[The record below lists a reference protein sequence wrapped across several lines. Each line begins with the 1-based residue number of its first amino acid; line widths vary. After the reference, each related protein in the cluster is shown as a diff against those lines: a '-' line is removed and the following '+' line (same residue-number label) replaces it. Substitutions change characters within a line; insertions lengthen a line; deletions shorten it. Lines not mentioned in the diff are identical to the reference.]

1 MKRLIINNIKIMII
15 IGMFVVLL
23 MNKSNA
29 ASENKTQT
37 INLCGVDVTVEYL
50 VVTNSDKSYITSLV
64 CKEPEKLNGELV
76 IPKTIDGL
84 NVIRLGYA
92 SFKNATGITS
102 VVIPAT
108 LDDGGTE
115 SFKGCTNLKE
125 IKFDSDV
132 RKVPSFILE
141 YCEGI
146 EEVTIPDH
154 VTELGSFCFARC
166 PNLKKITLSKN
177 LAVIGGSNF
186 EECTALTSIIIPKSL
201 GNTDGY
207 VGHDNFKGCTNL
219 KDISFE
225 KGITRIPEFLFYG
238 ANSIEEIEI
247 PDTVVEID
255 SYAFDGCKFLKE
267 IILPEAIEKIGIEV
281 FDDCTSLE
289 KITIYDNVKSM
300 GWVDDIKNLDTWRE
314 SGLENMF
321 SNHNSNLTM
330 YCYKDSFA
338 DEYAKM
344 LGLKIVY
351 MEKDHPTQTGVE
363 NVQHYTR
370 NDTYYNIDANVSNNT
385 LNNNIRNNVIKNN
398 IIKNTAV
405 DNTISNSILPYT
417 GQSLLILILSIVF
430 LAVAGILYKNISEY
444 KDL

>member
-1 MKRLIINNIKIMII
+1 MKRLVVNSFKIMII
-15 IGMFVVLL
+15 IGIVLVL
-23 MNKSNA
+23 SMNKSNA
-29 ASENKTQT
+29 ASEDKTKT
-37 INLCGVDVTVEYL
+37 INLCGVDVEVGYS
-50 VVTNSDKSYITSLV
+50 VVTDSDKSYITSFA

-84 NVIRLGYA
+84 NVTNLGYA
-92 SFKNATGITS
+92 AFKNATGIAS

-108 LDDGGTE
+108 LEDGGTE

-132 RKVPSFILE
+132 RRVPSFILE

-146 EEVTIPDH
+146 EDVTIPDY
-154 VTELGSFCFARC
+154 VTELGSLCFANC
-166 PNLKKITLSKN
+166 PNLKNITLSKN
-177 LAVIGGSNF
+177 LAVMGGSNF
-186 EECTALTSIIIPKSL
+186 EGCTALTSITIPKSL
-201 GNTDGY
+201 GNTDGSI
-207 VGHDNFKGCTNL
+207 GHYNFKGCTNL

-225 KGITRIPEFLFYG
+225 KGITRIPHFLFYG
-238 ANSIEEIEI
+238 AGSIEEIEI

-255 SYAFDGCKFLKE
+255 NYAFTGCKSLKQ
-267 IILPEAIEKIGIEV
+267 ITLPEAIEEIGIEV

-289 KITIYDNVKSM
+289 KITVYDNVKSM
-300 GWVDDIKNLDTWRE
+300 GWVDDIKNLDIWRKN
-314 SGLENMF
+314 GLENMF

-363 NVQHYTR
+363 NVQHYTS
-370 NDTYYNIDANVSNNT
+370 NDTYYNVNVSNNII
-385 LNNNIRNNVIKNN
+385 NNNTIRNNVIKNN
-398 IIKNTAV
+398 TIKNTAV